1 MTLVFCGSGHPPSD
15 WTQKVVATL
24 AIIGS
29 CLAVEHA
36 YSSQSIVRHDTHEH
50 HHPIKVE
57 KVEKHVIPVVSK
69 IVPVAHYVQESQAH
83 EEHHHKPAVS
93 TLHIERHDVPAHPPA
108 DWQKYNDGPAKYEF
122 EYKVHD
128 PHTGDYKQQH
138 EARDGHVVKG
148 EYSLHEH
155 DGSVRTVKYYA
166 DKKTGFNAEVKH
178 TTKHIEEQKH
188 H

>member
-1 MTLVFCGSGHPPSD
+1 MSCLRFTTEEKSEDLMFRIV
-15 WTQKVVATL
+15 TIL
-24 AIIGS
+24 AILGS

-57 KVEKHVIPVVSK
+57 KVEKHVVIPVVSK

-108 DWQKYNDGPAKYEF
+108 DWHKYNDGPAKYEF

-188 H
+188 